1 MLELFWIP
9 KFPTFWS
16 KAKIKNNNSIF
27 LIRRIRGYQKLA
39 SYLKSRLVW
48 QEVTYGNIIEFPKIL
63 NSFIPIGVQIG
74 GRQYPSFEIF
84 RYSVPSGTQFLKFS
98 WYSVPSGTQDLKIL
112 MGTAHADPWYR
123 LYFSKKRKNRPD
135 LMLWLL
141 LNDAL
146 SRRD

>member
-16 KAKIKNNNSIF
+16 KAKMKNNNSIF

-48 QEVTYGNIIEFPKIL
+48 QEVTYGNIMEFPKIL
-63 NSFIPIGVQIG
+63 NSFIPIRVQIG
-74 GRQYPSFEIF
+74 GRQYPFFEIF
-84 RYSVPSGTQFLKFS
+84 AVL
-98 WYSVPSGTQDLKIL
+98 GTQDFKIL